1 MPWESHQA
9 KTDQDKQTNK
19 QNTFPTKDGERS
31 EDAVPSSAQW
41 MNQWIEV
48 KMLSTLSNKIL
59 TKSLERY
66 KFLKSATCVWRCRVW
81 CESLSFSMF
90 YFHFLLFN
98 FWKKSKHIV
107 ISRHMIYLFFS
118 RELFV
123 AKDVATWGD
132 GELCT
137 STKPER
143 PGANSS
149 LSLLVERVKVTE
161 VLLQIGPF
169 FFSKIHLFIQFFW
182 GVTWLWLHYFHQC
195 RSVSLIL
202 VFVSSST
209 TCHMSRMPSPFA
221 FVGCAL
227 IHHSL
232 WTGRMELQ

>member
-9 KTDQDKQTNK
+9 KTDQDKQTK
-19 QNTFPTKDGERS
+19 QTLFITKDGERS

-41 MNQWIEV
+41 IDV
-48 KMLSTLSNKIL
+48 KMLLCQMIIFPLQNLDKVVWKVQIPQ
-59 TKSLERY
+59 ERDMRMEMPGVMWISQ
-66 KFLKSATCVWRCRVW
+66 FFHV
-81 CESLSFSMF
+81 LSFLLMF
-90 YFHFLLFN
+90 QLLKKIQTYCNFLTY
-98 FWKKSKHIV
+98 WCI
-107 ISRHMIYLFFS
+107 FFS
-118 RELFV
+118 RDLFV

-143 PGANSS
+143 PGANS
-149 LSLLVERVKVTE
+149 RVCWCNGWKWQ

-182 GVTWLWLHYFHQC
+182 GVTWFWWHHFHQC

-209 TCHMSRMPSPFA
+209 ICRMSRMPSPFA